1 MSCDKETLKDNIAC
15 IFSYDG
21 SALDVEINYTLL
33 SLNLFIASL
42 PFHKLQRNQS
52 IGAQS
57 NSRMYKIVGAIASL
71 LFVVLF
77 QVILCLNVH
86 CSGISI
92 IWCSICGW
100 VGMDFWHATDNTI
113 ARQQQLL
120 LLTDGLAIGYYFL
133 VAAPIT
139 TLAHILAIIVLG
151 IPLFKINTH
160 FFDKQSAHEYHSIS
174 EAEG

>member
-1 MSCDKETLKDNIAC
+1 MSCDKEILKDNIAC
-15 IFSYDG
+15 ILSYDG
-21 SALDVEINYTLL
+21 SVFDVEINYTLL
-33 SLNLFIASL
+33 SLNLYVASL
-42 PFHKLQRNQS
+42 PFHKLQNQS

-57 NSRMYKIVGAIASL
+57 HSRMHKILGAIASL
-71 LFVVLF
+71 LFVILF

-100 VGMDFWHATDNTI
+100 IGMDFWHATDNTI

-160 FFDKQSAHEYHSIS
+160 FFDRQRAPVYHSIA
-174 EAEG
+174 EAQR